1 MKIEHSD
8 PTVVTE
14 ADLHALV
21 DGLLPAARV
30 ALVTAWLREHPTDA
44 ARVAAW
50 QAQRA
55 QLQGLHRGLLDEPVP
70 QALTNALRPARS
82 RMGLPTQIA
91 LAASI
96 LGIGLLGG
104 WWLHALLPGP
114 SVDTAIAARA
124 TPGFV
129 QEARVAH
136 AVYSP
141 EQRHPVEVGVDQRE
155 HLMQWLSK
163 RLGAK
168 LSTPDLSA
176 QGFSLVGGRLLPG
189 TEGQARAQFMYEATT
204 GERVTL
210 HVSVLPSNQPAAETA
225 FRFASEGAA
234 QSFYW
239 VDGRFGYA
247 ITGTQ
252 SKAKLAVI
260 GEMAYQQLTAA
271 HTAAGGR

>member
-8 PTVVTE
+8 STAVTE

-21 DGLLPAARV
+21 DGLLPAARIE
-30 ALVTAWLREHPTDA
+30 AVTMWLREHPADA

-55 QLQGLHRGLLDEPVP
+55 QLQGLHRGLLDEAVP
-70 QALTNALRPARS
+70 TALTDALRPTWRLGWPLQMA
-82 RMGLPTQIA
+82 M
-91 LAASI
+91 AAS
-96 LGIGLLGG
+96 LLAVGVFSG
-104 WWLHALLPGP
+104 WWLHATTG
-114 SVDTAIAARA
+114 IAATASLALA

-136 AVYSP
+136 VVYTP

-176 QGFSLVGGRLLPG
+176 LGFSLVGGRLLPG
-189 TEGQARAQFMYEATT
+189 TEGQARAQFMYEATS

-210 HVSVLPSNQPAAETA
+210 HVSVLAANQQSTETA
-225 FRFASEGAA
+225 FRFASDGAA

-247 ITGTQ
+247 LTGTQ
-252 SKAKLAVI
+252 SKDKLAVL
-260 GEMAYQQLTAA
+260 GERAYQQLTVS
-271 HTAAGGR
+271 HSSGSKP

>member
-1 MKIEHSD
+1 MKIEHTD
-8 PTVVTE
+8 TTVVTE

-21 DGLLPAARV
+21 DGQLPSERV
-30 ALVTAWLREHPTDA
+30 TVVTAWLRENPADA
-44 ARVAAW
+44 ARVATW

-55 QLQGLHRGLLDEPVP
+55 QLQGLHRGLLDEAVP
-70 QALTNALRPARS
+70 SALAAALRPAR
-82 RMGLPTQIA
+82 RFGWPAQIA
-91 LAASI
+91 MAAS
-96 LGIGLLGG
+96 LLAVGVLGG
-104 WWLHALLPGP
+104 WWLHALTGYAATTSL
-114 SVDTAIAARA
+114 ARA

-136 AVYSP
+136 VVYTP

-176 QGFSLVGGRLLPG
+176 QGFALVGGRLLPG
-189 TEGQARAQFMYEATT
+189 AEGQARAQFMYEAKS

-210 HVSVLPSNQPAAETA
+210 HVSVLAANQQSTETA
-225 FRFASEGAA
+225 FRLASDGAA

-247 ITGTQ
+247 LTGTQ
-252 SKAKLAVI
+252 SKDKLAVL
-260 GEMAYQQLTAA
+260 GERAYQQLTAVHPA
-271 HTAAGGR
+271 VSKP